1 MGRWGWVA
9 SPRREKTAIRA
20 QTVVLCS
27 QQTTGM
33 YTNHRIDRDGHWQQ
47 FGTQPILI
55 SAPQWASWSCNAP
68 TGFYRVGKKP
78 SVKADQAIYS
88 QRCMSESLRLGHN
101 LDFSSCDIM
110 VGFHKS
116 SHIYVNDLPQC
127 VESSTVFLF
136 TDDAK
141 CHRDINGPEDCQLL
155 QRDLDR
161 LYEWSSSTSNYLYF
175 NVLKCLQ
182 LSFNSSLTT
191 SYHIDSNLL
200 SPAKSHRDLG
210 NILSS
215 YLSWNNHLHHCQG
228 L

>member
-1 MGRWGWVA
+1 MGWWGWVA
-9 SPRREKTAIRA
+9 SPRRAKTAIRA

-55 SAPQWASWSCNAP
+55 SAPQWASWSYNAP

-88 QRCMSESLRLGHN
+88 QAVDVRGRCMSESLRLGHN

-116 SHIYVNDLPQC
+116 SHIFRSIVL
-127 VESSTVFLF
+127 
-136 TDDAK
+136 
-141 CHRDINGPEDCQLL
+141 
-155 QRDLDR
+155 LDR
-161 LYEWSSSTSNYLYF
+161 FFQSIVSFDRFFQSIVIFDRFFQSI
-175 NVLKCLQ
+175 VL
-182 LSFNSSLTT
+182 F
-191 SYHIDSNLL
+191 D
-200 SPAKSHRDLG
+200 RFF
-210 NILSS
+210 
-215 YLSWNNHLHHCQG
+215 
-228 L
+228 